1 MNYEITLNFYYQ
13 TFDSFKQKG
22 ALILQGLF
30 AGGRMIDY
38 AKFHGYGLITTN
50 GHKADKITIEDTD
63 KFNRLKTNCL
73 IYDLTYN
80 KYNPGKF
87 DKLFIYRTNMS
98 KDNAFYGYI
107 LYNTETGKMTNV
119 YNIEYMDDKVYQY
132 VYRSIVNLPNDK
144 LWNHYSKKYDC
155 LKGRNGLTLKD
166 IPPAILSK
174 LISNLFSKTLSLD
187 ISASLR
193 ALSTHSSN
201 S

>member
-155 LKGRNGLTLKD
+155 LKGRDGLSLKEIPVLKD
-166 IPPAILSK
+166 WKEMRQYYDDFIK
-174 LISNLFSKTLSLD
+174 LPFDPNMKYTED
-187 ISASLR
+187 
-193 ALSTHSSN
+193 
-201 S
+201 

>member
-1 MNYEITLNFYYQ
+1 MSYEITLNFYYQ

-22 ALILQGLF
+22 ALILQSLF

-73 IYDLTYN
+73 IYNLTYN

-107 LYNTETGKMTNV
+107 LYNTETGKTTNV
-119 YNIEYMDDKVYQY
+119 YNIENMDDKLYQY
-132 VYRSIVNLPNDK
+132 IYRAIINLSNDK
-144 LWNHYSKKYDC
+144 LWDHYSKKYDC
-155 LKGRNGLTLKD
+155 LKNRNGLTLKD
-166 IPPAILSK
+166 IPVHKDWEEMTKYYEDFVK
-174 LISNLFSKTLSLD
+174 LQFNPQENFIEQ
-187 ISASLR
+187 
-193 ALSTHSSN
+193 
-201 S
+201 

>member
-1 MNYEITLNFYYQ
+1 MSYEITLNFYYQ

-22 ALILQGLF
+22 ALIIQNLF
-30 AGGRMIDY
+30 GNGRMIDY

-50 GHKADKITIEDTD
+50 GHKADIITVEDSD

-119 YNIEYMDDKVYQY
+119 YNIEYMDDKLYQY
-132 VYRSIVNLPNDK
+132 IYRSIINLSNDK
-144 LWNHYSKKYDC
+144 LWEHYSKKYDS
-155 LKGRNGLTLKD
+155 LKKRNGLTLADCPTREDWKQMHQYYED
-166 IPPAILSK
+166 FIK
-174 LISNLFSKTLSLD
+174 LPFDPRETFVEE
-187 ISASLR
+187 
-193 ALSTHSSN
+193 
-201 S
+201 